1 MSDPIA
7 QVEIEREIMRL
18 NDVLEKATHAVA
30 KRVRERATAKVAYKV
45 AHARA
50 YLSAEGTGPAREAVA
65 TVATEEQFT
74 AFEMADAVTN
84 AAIEAGRNTR
94 EQLQGLRSL
103 NANHRALVT
112 G

>member
-1 MSDPIA
+1 MSAPIA
-7 QVEIEREIMRL
+7 QIDIESEIQRL
-18 NDVLEKATHAVA
+18 NELLDKATHAVA

-50 YLSAEGTGPAREAVA
+50 YLSAQGTASAREAQA
-65 TVATEEQFT
+65 TVATEQEFT
-74 AFEMADAVTN
+74 AFEMADAVFV
-84 AAIEAGRNTR
+84 AAMEAGRNTR
-94 EQLQGLRSL
+94 EQLQGLRSV